1 LTIPFFL
8 YNLFFK
14 VSLNMKKPLNFLYS
28 ELKLTSRLLKE
39 SLSRGLV
46 YFLGFS
52 LFLFFGSI
60 GFSFLG
66 LFGQRI
72 DQVKATS
79 LELENRILAGKL
91 LDLEFFQ
98 SELDKEIKEL
108 SQMEQKVH
116 SLLRLKSEGSRE
128 QNDETQ
134 LLVEDNG
141 FYPET
146 KMRDIDRLVD
156 EVRGEKEGFEYIYQK
171 LIQKKDFLD
180 HTPSVYP
187 VNGYISRGFGI
198 EPDPFTG
205 EMGLHQ
211 GLDIVADIGTPVIAA
226 AKGRVSFVGWR
237 KGLGKLVTL
246 DHGNGYKSSYGHLSV
261 ILVQD
266 HQEVERGEVI
276 GRVGNTG
283 YSTGPHLH
291 YEVHLKGRLVNPQP
305 YLWGGRY

>member
-1 LTIPFFL
+1 
-8 YNLFFK
+8 
-14 VSLNMKKPLNFLYS
+14 MKKPLNFLYS
-28 ELKLTSRLLKE
+28 ELKVTFRLLKK
-39 SLSRGLV
+39 SISRGLV

-98 SELDKEIKEL
+98 NELDKEIKEL
-108 SQMEQKVH
+108 RNMELKVH
-116 SLLRLKSEGSRE
+116 GLLGLKSEVLRV
-128 QNDETQ
+128 QRDENQ
-134 LLVEDNG
+134 LLIEDNE
-141 FYPET
+141 FYPES
-146 KMRDIDRLVD
+146 KIADIDELID
-156 EVRGEKEGFEYIYQK
+156 KVRDEKERFGYIYQK
-171 LIQKKDFLD
+171 LTQKKDFLD

-205 EMGLHQ
+205 EMGLHP
-211 GLDIVADIGTPVIAA
+211 GLDIVADLGTPVIAT
-226 AKGRVSFVGWR
+226 AKGKVSFVGWQ
-237 KGLGKLVTL
+237 KGLGKLVTV

-261 ILVQD
+261 ILVQS
-266 HQEVERGEVI
+266 HQEVERGEII

-291 YEVHLKGRLVNPQP
+291 YEIYLKGRLVNPQP
-305 YLWGGRY
+305 YLWGGRF